1 MAIDPKA
8 VGATTEPMLFEWT
21 DRDTLLYALGVGAG
35 LEDLAFTTENSHD
48 IDQQVLPT
56 YAVICCPAFGAA
68 GKVGSF
74 NWAMLLHGSQG
85 IRLHAPLPAAG
96 KLSVVTE
103 VADIQDKGEGK
114 NAIIMLRGRGTDPD
128 TGTLIAETLTTLVI
142 RGEGGFGGQPGQR
155 PVAPEIP
162 DREPDAR
169 VALPTREDQPLIYRL
184 SGDRNPLHSDP
195 WFAKELAGFP
205 KPIMHGLCTYGFSG
219 RALIAELGD
228 GDAERHHRD
237 RRPVHQ
243 AGLPRRDAD
252 HADLAHRARQSRVPH
267 GSFRRRRQ
275 SRRGWCSRT
284 ARWNTGPNSVHPVYR
299 GRRRGSPGM
308 AFKLTYS
315 DGQSTDYDDST
326 NWEVDN
332 GVVKLGRES
341 GEVDGVRLPE
351 PLGNA
356 GTGDRRRHR
365 QATTTK
371 TTTRR

>member
-1 MAIDPKA
+1 MTVRVRLRMTIACPAEGVDVKRLPGLGQEIVSGRASPNRIVEWWNGGEWPSWPIESDREGTRMAIDPNA

-35 LEDLAFTTENSHD
+35 TEDLSFTTENSHG
-48 IDQQVLPT
+48 ITQQVLPT

-85 IRLHAPLPAAG
+85 VRLHAPLPAAG

-103 VADIQDKGEGK
+103 VADIQDKGAGK
-114 NAIIMLRGRGTDPD
+114 NAIIMLRARGSDPD
-128 TGTLIAETLTTLVI
+128 TGTLVAETLTTLVI
-142 RGEGGFGGQPGQR
+142 RGEGGFGGEPGQR

-219 RALIAELGD
+219 RALVAELGNGEAGAITSID
-228 GDAERHHRD
+228 ARFTKPVFPGETLTTSIWRTEPGKAVFRTEASGASGPDGGDARLVLED
-237 RRPVHQ
+237 GAVEY
-243 AGLPRRDAD
+243 
-252 HADLAHRARQSRVPH
+252 
-267 GSFRRRRQ
+267 
-275 SRRGWCSRT
+275 RT
-284 ARWNTGPNSVHPVYR
+284 
-299 GRRRGSPGM
+299 
-308 AFKLTYS
+308 
-315 DGQSTDYDDST
+315 
-326 NWEVDN
+326 
-332 GVVKLGRES
+332 
-341 GEVDGVRLPE
+341 
-351 PLGNA
+351 
-356 GTGDRRRHR
+356 
-365 QATTTK
+365 
-371 TTTRR
+371 